1 MQGIVIF
8 VTSDGCRVSTVENYE
23 SLFDGYAAD
32 MVRYINL
39 PNFKKTFANC
49 KAMAELEARGIAIS
63 MAKAYNELPEGI
75 RTLTTYRKY
84 SFEDIMNGQASEST

>member
-8 VTSDGCRVSTVENYE
+8 TTSDGCRVSVVENYE
-23 SLFDGYAAD
+23 SLFDGYASD

-39 PNFKKTFANC
+39 PNFRKVFGNC
-49 KAMAELEARGIAIS
+49 EVMSELEARGIALS
-63 MAKAYNELPEGI
+63 MAQAYNELPDGI

-84 SFEDIMNGQASEST
+84 SFEDIMNGKASENT